1 MERYFDENLL
11 VQKIY
16 LLRGQKIMLDED
28 LAELY
33 AIPTKRLNEQV
44 KRNLDRFP
52 SDFMFQLTEKEAINL
67 KSQFAT
73 SSLLGSELETSES
86 LRIKSFHQKNEW
98 GGRRKLPF
106 AFTEHG
112 VLMLSSVLSSK
123 IAVQV
128 NIRIMRVY
136 VRLREVLSAHQ
147 ELSTKIDALE
157 AKVEKNNADVTMIFQ
172 ALRQLM
178 EPPEVKERK
187 RIGYKQDSKEPS
199 SSLFAL

>member
-1 MERYFDENLL
+1 M
-11 VQKIY
+11 
-16 LLRGQKIMLDED
+16 
-28 LAELY
+28 
-33 AIPTKRLNEQV
+33 RLQV
-44 KRNLDRFP
+44 YWF
-52 SDFMFQLTEKEAINL
+52 
-67 KSQFAT
+67 
-73 SSLLGSELETSES
+73 ELENSES
-86 LRIKSFHQKNEW
+86 LSVKPFHKKNEW

-123 IAVQV
+123 IAIQM

-147 ELSTKIDALE
+147 ELRTKIDALE
-157 AKVEKNNADVTMIFQ
+157 TKVEKNNADVAMIFQ

-187 RIGYKQDSKEPS
+187 RIGYKQDLKEPP